1 MKVCSG
7 PAGTSLA
14 AKAASLPGRLV
25 RNVRKSWPWGQRAG
39 APPSPFSWLRD
50 LGPVTASQ
58 RAADPSPAGAAGAP
72 GGAGRVGAVAEVPTT
87 RPARACSSLGAA
99 LPGGA
104 ACRREPPQ
112 AGRRGEPVCLS
123 DKGPGWA
130 SISGA
135 PDIALVSEA

>member
-1 MKVCSG
+1 M
-7 PAGTSLA
+7 
-14 AKAASLPGRLV
+14 
-25 RNVRKSWPWGQRAG
+25 
-39 APPSPFSWLRD
+39 
-50 LGPVTASQ
+50 
-58 RAADPSPAGAAGAP
+58 
-72 GGAGRVGAVAEVPTT
+72 GAVAEVPTT